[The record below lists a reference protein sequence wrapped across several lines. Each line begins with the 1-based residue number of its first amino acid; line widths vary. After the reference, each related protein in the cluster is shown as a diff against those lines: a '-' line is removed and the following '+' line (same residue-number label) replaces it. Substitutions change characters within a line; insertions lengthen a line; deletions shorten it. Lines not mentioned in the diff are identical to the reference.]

1 MELGARPGRWD
12 GREKQ
17 WPAGLC
23 VDNFCIL
30 TTRSRVQSKRYV
42 TRLAVG
48 PVPETERRTV
58 DEPHYGTAERR
69 RVAGEESYRQEGVSM
84 LDTPQK
90 TEQYTVDTCT
100 DRRAWNDFV
109 ERNDGPAYNHWA
121 WSDAIA
127 SYGHDRWHLVA
138 RHRETDAI
146 AAALPLYHVESRL
159 FGSKLLSPAFA
170 ERGSVVVDES
180 RQSPKAKRLLL
191 EQTKR
196 MAAELGTD
204 YVSLRGGQETDAD
217 DFSTKNRYVTF
228 RASTDEGADAVW
240 DGIRDSR
247 QRQITQAA
255 DNDAMEFSVAES
267 IEDLETYYQL
277 YLRTMHRHGSPA
289 HSFEF
294 FRTLWD
300 GLGDSGHFRLSM
312 MLHEGEA
319 INAMIDLSLGSTVYQ
334 WGVVNN
340 YDYRD
345 LNGGSYLLWKS
356 LERAAEDGFDTYEF
370 GRTREGSGVYM
381 FKKSF
386 GGTKT
391 WYEDLHYFP
400 GEAVGL
406 PDPEADK
413 YERAKE
419 VWKRLPLSVTR
430 VVGPQVRKQIGI

>member
-1 MELGARPGRWD
+1 
-12 GREKQ
+12 
-17 WPAGLC
+17 
-23 VDNFCIL
+23 
-30 TTRSRVQSKRYV
+30 
-42 TRLAVG
+42 
-48 PVPETERRTV
+48 
-58 DEPHYGTAERR
+58 
-69 RVAGEESYRQEGVSM
+69 M
-84 LDTPQK
+84 LDSLQT
-90 TEQYTVDTCT
+90 TEQYTVDECD
-100 DRRAWNDFV
+100 DRRAWNEFV
-109 ERNDGPAYNHWA
+109 DRNDGPAYNHWG
-121 WSDAIA
+121 WSDAVA

-138 RHRETDAI
+138 RERASDEI

-170 ERGSVVVDES
+170 ERGGIVCAETAQAS
-180 RQSPKAKRLLL
+180 KARRLLL

-196 MAAELGTD
+196 LAAELGVD
-204 YVSLRGGQETDAD
+204 YVSLRGDRDTDAAEFD
-217 DFSTKNRYVTF
+217 VKNRYVTF
-228 RASTDEGADAVW
+228 RRATDVGADAVW
-240 DGIRDSR
+240 EGVRDSR

-255 DNDAMEFSVAES
+255 DNDALEFRVADS
-267 IEDLETYYQL
+267 MADLKTYYRL

-294 FRTLWD
+294 FETLWD
-300 GLGDSGHFRLSM
+300 RMQADGHFRLSLI
-312 MLHEGEA
+312 LHEGEA
-319 INAMIDLSLGSTVYQ
+319 INGMVDLSLGSTVYQ

-345 LNGGSYLLWKS
+345 LNGGSLLLWKS
-356 LERAAEDGFDTYEF
+356 LERAAEDGFDAYEF

-391 WYEDLHYFP
+391 WYDDVHYFP
-400 GEAVGL
+400 GETVDL

-419 VWKRLPLSVTR
+419 VWKRLPLTVTR